1 MHFPVR
7 YSVVSNPSISSPV
20 LETRSKGPT
29 HVMILPPE
37 LVLPLVAHGV
47 DFITPVALEIEPTHR
62 VVLYPSGRAR
72 GPTAILSHMVTES
85 DVQYLV
91 SKVVAVEVEPEC
103 VDHSVFLG
111 HNDEHCWC
119 RAVSTAFLH
128 GFLDSRSDG
137 SSYEFSGPLVTIL
150 IKLIKVVKRPIV
162 LHASDEGVIRIRRNG
177 LLGSFKTTGPES
189 R

>member
-1 MHFPVR
+1 
-7 YSVVSNPSISSPV
+7 
-20 LETRSKGPT
+20 
-29 HVMILPPE
+29 
-37 LVLPLVAHGV
+37 
-47 DFITPVALEIEPTHR
+47 
-62 VVLYPSGRAR
+62 
-72 GPTAILSHMVTES
+72 MVTES

-177 LLGSFKTTGPES
+177 RTACSRRHIEGYFKADESGLSSGPDCDRGRRLSPAGGFGLSGNTTGLACVLDPAFAHHSLCSGSVLEAS
-189 R
+189 VNAGDTAP

>member
-20 LETRSKGPT
+20 SSPGNFFSPSL
-29 HVMILPPE
+29 LPSSSPSQ
-37 LVLPLVAHGV
+37 L
-47 DFITPVALEIEPTHR
+47 ALEIEPTHR

-119 RAVSTAFLH
+119 RAVSTAFLQ
-128 GFLDSRSDG
+128 F
-137 SSYEFSGPLVTIL
+137 
-150 IKLIKVVKRPIV
+150 LIKVVKRPIV